1 MREGAARGSTY
12 DRHFGESQYARRSD
26 HGDRLARPRAHDL
39 RAQTV
44 DERVGCHRRIG
55 ASRGGLPVEAVSLG
69 ARYFLE
75 VHIATEVLEGFV
87 AEAPESPSALERCAR
102 VIRYAIDDA

>member
-1 MREGAARGSTY
+1 M
-12 DRHFGESQYARRSD
+12 
-26 HGDRLARPRAHDL
+26 
-39 RAQTV
+39 
-44 DERVGCHRRIG
+44 
-55 ASRGGLPVEAVSLG
+55 EAVSLG